1 MSIKTDIEAYAG
13 SITTPDIQVEALQY
27 AKDGVRF
34 ISSVVLTNEE
44 MVSRMSKV
52 EELGTGTTIY
62 DLKNTTSL
70 DFITRFDGT
79 RYRECIEGEASKAG
93 LFDDVTSL
101 HNAVITAPV
110 YYIKNN
116 ILNVFPIPTDAQKA
130 RIGVVEPDVTFAITD
145 VYSSLSKFPVELG
158 PGVTFYAASNVLL
171 NKMNAMGKPPILD
184 TAGNIT
190 NLTKMSAGD
199 VTQDTDRIDITKW
212 FDIVGDYIADE
223 DVELASTYLNTVQTY
238 LQSYQSE
245 LAGDQSQYQW
255 YESQYVKVNQLLAGF
270 LQPYIGGGTQE

>member
-13 SITTPDIQVEALQY
+13 DIDSPDITAQALQY

-34 ISSVVLTNEE
+34 ISSVILTNEE

-52 EELGTGTTIY
+52 EELGTGTATY

-70 DFITRFDGT
+70 DFITRYDGT
-79 RYRECIEGEASKAG
+79 RYRECVEGEVSKAG
-93 LFDDVTSL
+93 LFNDPTSL

-116 ILNVFPIPTDAQKA
+116 ILNVFPHPTDAQKA
-130 RIGVVEPDVTFAITD
+130 RIGVVEPDVTFALTD
-145 VYSSLSKFPVELG
+145 SYSSLTKFPVELG

-171 NKMNAMGKPPILD
+171 NKMNAIDKPPILD

-199 VTQDTDRIDITKW
+199 VDVPADRIDVTKW
-212 FDIVGDYIADE
+212 FDIVNDYIADE
-223 DVELASTYLNTVQTY
+223 DVELAATYLNTVQTY

-245 LAGDQSQYQW
+245 LSGDQSQYQW
-255 YESQYVKVNQLLAGF
+255 YESQYVKVNQLLASF
-270 LQPYIGGGTQE
+270 LQPYLGGGE

>member
-13 SITTPDIQVEALQY
+13 SITTPDIQAEALQY

-34 ISSVVLTNEE
+34 ISSVILTNEE

-52 EELGTGTTIY
+52 EELGTGTATY

-70 DFITRFDGT
+70 DFITRYDGT
-79 RYRECIEGEASKAG
+79 RYRECVEGEVSKAG
-93 LFDDVTSL
+93 LFNDPTSL

-116 ILNVFPIPTDAQKA
+116 ILNVFPLPTDAQKA
-130 RIGVVEPDVTFAITD
+130 RIGVVEPDVTFALTD
-145 VYSSLSKFPVELG
+145 SYSSLTKFPVELG

-171 NKMNAMGKPPILD
+171 NKMNAIDKPTGAI
-184 TAGNIT
+184 
-190 NLTKMSAGD
+190 NLTTMVAGD
-199 VTQDTDRIDITKW
+199 VDTPADRIDVTKW
-212 FDIVGDYIADE
+212 FDIVNDYIADE
-223 DVELASTYLNTVQTY
+223 DVELAATYLNTVQTY

-245 LAGDQSQYQW
+245 LSGDQSQYQW
-255 YESQYVKVNQLLAGF
+255 YESQYVKVNQLLASF
-270 LQPYIGGGTQE
+270 LQPYLGGGE

>member
-1 MSIKTDIEAYAG
+1 MSIKTDIEAYVG
-13 SITTPDIQVEALQY
+13 SITSPDIQAEALQY

-52 EELGTGTTIY
+52 EELGTSTSIY

-70 DFITRFDGT
+70 DFITRYDGT

-116 ILNVFPIPTDAQKA
+116 ILNVFPTPTDAQKA

-145 VYSSLSKFPVELG
+145 AYSSLSKFPVELG

-171 NKMNAMGKPPILD
+171 NKMNAMGKP
-184 TAGNIT
+184 TGTT
-190 NLTKMSAGD
+190 NLTTMIAGS
-199 VTQDTDRIDITKW
+199 VDTPADRIDITKW

-223 DVELASTYLNTVQTY
+223 DVELASTYLSTVQTY

-245 LAGDQSQYQW
+245 LTGDQSQYQW
-255 YESQYVKVNQLLAGF
+255 YESQYVKVNQLLATF
-270 LQPYIGGGTQE
+270 LQPYIGGGGE